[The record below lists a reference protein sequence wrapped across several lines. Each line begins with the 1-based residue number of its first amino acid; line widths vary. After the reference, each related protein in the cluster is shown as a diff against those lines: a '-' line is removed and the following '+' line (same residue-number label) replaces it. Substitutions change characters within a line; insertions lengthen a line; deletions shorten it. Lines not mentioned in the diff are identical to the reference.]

1 MKETFLFPTCKSHGI
16 NEKFINCCRQIGAKA
31 MSCECTDDYVG
42 RNCEVRLL
50 DSVDGGRNYFWNCY
64 EYEIL

>member
-1 MKETFLFPTCKSHGI
+1 
-16 NEKFINCCRQIGAKA
+16 